1 MSTIDL
7 EQIKQVYMQ
16 ADLLYSESEVEQA
29 LHKMAVAITDDMLD
43 MNPVVFTIM
52 NGGLVTGGKLLTK
65 LIFPLEA
72 GYMHATRY
80 RNTTTGQGLEW
91 KVPPQINFEG
101 RSVLIVDDI
110 LDEGH
115 TLAEIYDYCMEA
127 GAREVRIAV
136 LINKLHDRKARP
148 EMKPDYVGIEVEDR
162 YVFGYGMDYQGY
174 WRNAPGIYAI
184 NGK

>member
-16 ADLLYSESEVEQA
+16 ADLLYSESEVELA

-43 MNPVVFTIM
+43 INPVVFTVM

-65 LIFPLEA
+65 LVFPLEA

-80 RNTTTGQGLEW
+80 RNTTTGHGLEW

-115 TLAEIYDYCMEA
+115 TLAEIYDYCMQA
-127 GAREVRIAV
+127 GANEVRIAV

-148 EMKPDYVGIEVEDR
+148 EMKPHYVGIEVEDR